1 MHRTSPLQALF
12 LATLVGVF
20 MLALWPVPPVIQMF
34 SWQDKLEHALAFATL
49 MVLGGVAWPFARWRM
64 VAGLLAYGA
73 LIEAA
78 QALTSWRVGDP
89 LDWVAD
95 GLGVALGALIL
106 VIRRHRTRRNAAG

>member
-1 MHRTSPLQALF
+1 MRRTVLLQALF

-20 MLALWPVPPVIQMF
+20 VLALLPVPPVMQMF
-34 SWQDKLEHALAFATL
+34 SWQDKVEHVLAFATL
-49 MVLGGVAWPFARWRM
+49 MVLGGVAWPSARWR
-64 VAGLLAYGA
+64 VIAGLLVYGA
-73 LIEAA
+73 VIEAA

-106 VIRRHRTRRNAAG
+106 VTLRHRTRRNAAG